1 MEEKRIA
8 REKAEKAAN
17 ELQKMARAATVI
29 QVIALSYLLACEIF
43 PIKNKEINILLVYIF
58 VFWQSFHWICIA
70 EENFSAAN
78 FHALVVTQR

>member
-29 QVIALSYLLACEIF
+29 QVIALSYLLACKIF
-43 PIKNKEINILLVYIF
+43 PIKNKEISILLVYIF
-58 VFWQSFHWICIA
+58 RVLAKLSKDLYCRR
-70 EENFSAAN
+70 NFNAVM
-78 FHALVVTQR
+78 LW